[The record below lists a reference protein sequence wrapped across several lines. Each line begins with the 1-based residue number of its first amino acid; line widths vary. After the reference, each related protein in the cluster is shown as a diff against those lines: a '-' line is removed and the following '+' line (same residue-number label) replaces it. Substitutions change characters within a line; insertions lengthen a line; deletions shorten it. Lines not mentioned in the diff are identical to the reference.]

1 MKTAQVI
8 WIKLLAPI
16 LCVVV
21 FAKREPGVKGWV
33 ISCLPRNTS
42 IYIPFLAHSNIHI
55 KQQSV
60 KYIQPRECKELIVW
74 GSWELDKKSKQRRN
88 LRKSSK
94 IAETWLTFEVRGVKP
109 WSNIENIDFVPKF
122 KIYHFL
128 SHWKF
133 VLQMRP
139 GLWLVSLVYYGA
151 LIGQLV

>member
-21 FAKREPGVKGWV
+21 SAKREPGVKGWV

-55 KQQSV
+55 KQQNV
-60 KYIQPRECKELIVW
+60 KYIQPRECKELIVS
-74 GSWELDKKSKQRRN
+74 GSWELEKKLNRGG
-88 LRKSSK
+88 
-94 IAETWLTFEVRGVKP
+94 TWGSHLKLQKPDWHLKWMRGVKP

-122 KIYHFL
+122 RIYHFL

-139 GLWLVSLVYYGA
+139 GLWLVN
-151 LIGQLV
+151 

>member
-21 FAKREPGVKGWV
+21 SAKREPGVKGWV

-55 KQQSV
+55 KQQNV
-60 KYIQPRECKELIVW
+60 KYIQPRECKELIVS
-74 GSWELDKKSKQRRN
+74 GSWELDIKTKQRRN

-94 IAETWLTFEVRGVKP
+94 IAETWLTFEVNEGCQTLIK
-109 WSNIENIDFVPKF
+109 
-122 KIYHFL
+122 
-128 SHWKF
+128 HWKY
-133 VLQMRP
+133 
-139 GLWLVSLVYYGA
+139 WLCSKVQNLSLPLTLKVCPPDA
-151 LIGQLV
+151 TWTLIGQLVYC